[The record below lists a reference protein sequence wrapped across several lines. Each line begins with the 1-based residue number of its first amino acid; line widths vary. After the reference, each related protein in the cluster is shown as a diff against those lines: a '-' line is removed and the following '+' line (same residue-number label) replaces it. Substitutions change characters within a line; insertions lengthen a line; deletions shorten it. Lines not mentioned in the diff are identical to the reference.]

1 MEATLTSLTLTIG
14 LILFNVGLLFKMFP
28 PSKINSIYG
37 YRTTTSRRNLDTWK
51 VANSYS
57 AGLMTIEGLILI
69 AIGILTTFIHYN
81 KAIGIALGI
90 LLMFSSF
97 ILLVVA
103 TEKHLNKL
111 FDKDRSRKT
120 L

>member
-14 LILFNVGLLFKMFP
+14 LILFTVGLLFKMFP
-28 PSKINSIYG
+28 PSKINLIYG

-57 AGLMTIEGLILI
+57 AGLMTFEGLILI
-69 AIGILTTFIHYN
+69 VIGILTTFIHYN

-111 FDKDRSRKT
+111 FDKDGSRKT